1 MMNKKVLVSIGLSLL
16 IANLAVTTWQATH
29 VRKVAYVRSTELVYG
44 YFGMTEAM
52 NKFEVGQRL
61 RQSELDTLS
70 ADLQNAVAL
79 ARQFAMQKDE
89 VEFNRMSAEVT
100 KKRNELMK
108 HSQTVEQRSSEEE
121 QKILGG
127 VLSQVNAFV
136 ESYAQEKGYD
146 IILGTT
152 ADGSLLYGESTMDI
166 TNDVLLA
173 LNQHHEGL

>member
-1 MMNKKVLVSIGLSLL
+1 MMNKKILISIGLALL

-29 VRKVAYVRSTELVYG
+29 STKVAYVRSSELVYG

-52 NKFEVGQRL
+52 SKFEADQRL
-61 RQSELDTLS
+61 RQGELDTLS
-70 ADLQNAVAL
+70 ADLQNAITL
-79 ARQFAMQKDE
+79 ARQFAAQKDE
-89 VEFNRMSAEVT
+89 VEFNRMNAEVA
-100 KKRNELMK
+100 KKRNDLMK
-108 HSQTVEQRSSEEE
+108 HSKTVEQRSSEEE

-136 ESYAQEKGYD
+136 ETYAKEKGYD

-152 ADGSLLYGESTMDI
+152 ADGSLLYGERAMDI